1 MKNNNF
7 FKFDKYYIYIESPN
21 NYYKFDTNEG
31 FSITKIID
39 LGGSR
44 TYISGQVDRVVFNLP
59 LEKLDQHIDHLLK
72 FREIL

>member
-1 MKNNNF
+1 MKPWSAVQRLNGSWE
-7 FKFDKYYIYIESPN
+7 IY
-21 NYYKFDTNEG
+21 YYKFDTNEG